1 MFLNIN
7 KTMSTALT
15 QSYLHTVDNIKE
27 TEDKLRKDYRSF
39 FRDDEQFGYF
49 ARLPLTA
56 NQRQILILDLLKE
69 GNAER
74 GPTEK
79 KARTE
84 GPIQEEAK
92 EV

>member
-1 MFLNIN
+1 
-7 KTMSTALT
+7 MSTALT
-15 QSYLHTVDNIKE
+15 QSYLHTVDTIKD

-49 ARLPLTA
+49 ARLPLTN
-56 NQRQILILDLLKE
+56 NQRSILILDLLKQ
-69 GNAER
+69 GNAKD
-74 GPTEK
+74 GHPQK

-84 GPIQEEAK
+84 GSVQEETK